1 MGPPLDPGAPVWG
14 HWVSISTRPW
24 RLWRRENVPYS
35 ASKATGCG
43 FPAAR
48 GKVTPTSGVLLIGH
62 KVRAALP
69 NLFRGRRASVTGT
82 AALPKA
88 VIVATGLY
96 TPPFSVSNTELV
108 EAFNAYVERFNAAN
122 AEAIAAG
129 EVVALAP
136 SSPEFIE
143 KASGIKAR
151 YVMDKA
157 GIIDPEVMRPI
168 LPERSNDEISIL
180 AEMAVE
186 AARQAIARWGKPVS
200 EIGAVI
206 CAASNM
212 QRAYPAMAIE
222 VQQALGIEGFA
233 FDMNVACSSA
243 TFGIKTA
250 ADFIA
255 TGSAKAVLMVNPEI
269 CSGHLNFTDRD
280 SHFIFGD
287 VATAVILED
296 ESQATGGWEILG
308 TRLKTEFSN
317 NIRNN
322 FGFLNRTAPE
332 GIGAKD
338 KLFVQEGRK
347 VFREVVPMV
356 SQMIVEHAGDI
367 GVDPTGLKRLW
378 LHQANINMN
387 DLIARKVLGRDPE
400 PGENVIILDTYAN
413 TSSAGSIIAF
423 HTANDDF
430 APGETGL
437 ICSFGA
443 GYSAGTVFVRKR

>member
-1 MGPPLDPGAPVWG
+1 MPQ
-14 HWVSISTRPW
+14 
-24 RLWRRENVPYS
+24 
-35 ASKATGCG
+35 
-43 FPAAR
+43 
-48 GKVTPTSGVLLIGH
+48 
-62 KVRAALP
+62 
-69 NLFRGRRASVTGT
+69 
-82 AALPKA
+82 A
-88 VIVATGLY
+88 VIAATGLY
-96 TPPFSVSNTELV
+96 TPPHSISNTELV
-108 EAFNAYVERFNAAN
+108 EAFNTFVERFNARN
-122 AEAIAAG
+122 ADAIAAG
-129 EVVALAP
+129 DVVALAP

-143 KASGIKAR
+143 KASGIKSR
-151 YVMDKA
+151 FVMNKD
-157 GIIDPEVMRPI
+157 GIIDPEIMRPVI
-168 LPERSNDEISIL
+168 AERPNEEISIL

-186 AARQAIARWGKPVS
+186 AAKQAIAAWGKPVS

-250 ADFIA
+250 ADFVA
-255 TGSAKAVLMVNPEI
+255 SGSAKAVLMVNPEI
-269 CSGHLNFTDRD
+269 CSGHLNFQDRD

-287 VATAVILED
+287 VATAVIIED
-296 ESQATGGWEILG
+296 ADQAVGGWEILG
-308 TRLKTEFSN
+308 TRLKTVFSN

-356 SQMIVEHAGDI
+356 SEMIVEHAGDL
-367 GVDPTGLKRLW
+367 GVDPQALKRLW

-387 DLIARKVLGRDPE
+387 EMIGRKVLGRDPT

-423 HTANDDF
+423 HSANDDF
-430 APGETGL
+430 AAGETGL

>member
-1 MGPPLDPGAPVWG
+1 VACYLSPATTGTPRD
-14 HWVSISTRPW
+14 
-24 RLWRRENVPYS
+24 
-35 ASKATGCG
+35 AS
-43 FPAAR
+43 PAA
-48 GKVTPTSGVLLIGH
+48 H
-62 KVRAALP
+62 
-69 NLFRGRRASVTGT
+69 RRDIATVHQ
-82 AALPKA
+82 A
-88 VIVATGLY
+88 VIAATGLY
-96 TPPFSVSNTELV
+96 TPDQSISNAELV

-129 EVVALAP
+129 EVEALAP

-143 KASGIKAR
+143 KASGIKSR
-151 YVMDKA
+151 FVVDKA
-157 GIIDPEVMRPI
+157 GILDPEVMTPRI
-168 LPERSNDEISIL
+168 PERSNEELSIL
-180 AEMAVE
+180 AEIAVK
-186 AARQAIARWGKPVS
+186 AARQAIERWGK
-200 EIGAVI
+200 GAENIDAVL

-222 VQQALGIEGFA
+222 VQQALGIGGFA

-250 ADFIA
+250 ADFVA
-255 TGSAKAVLMVNPEI
+255 SGSARAVLMVNPEI
-269 CSGHLNFTDRD
+269 CSGHLNFRDRD

-287 VATAVILED
+287 VATAVIVERTED
-296 ESQATGGWEILG
+296 APKTGPGAGWEILG
-308 TRLKTEFSN
+308 TRLKTQFSN

-322 FGFLNRTAPE
+322 FGFLNRAAPE

-356 SQMIVEHAGDI
+356 SEMILEHAADI
-367 GVDPTGLKRLW
+367 GVDPHGLKRMW

-387 DLIARKVLGRDPE
+387 EMIGRKVLGRDPQ
-400 PGENVIILDTYAN
+400 PGENVIILDEYAN

-423 HTANDDF
+423 HKTSDDF
-430 APGETGL
+430 QPGETGL